1 METGLGK
8 GNRERRGVNKRIVKN
23 EKGEKEAYDTS
34 KNTCTVVKTVFP
46 ISAYYPPI

>member
-34 KNTCTVVKTVFP
+34 KNASTVVKTVFP